1 MTHTSDIRPISGIA
15 ATYPSRY
22 PVMVQD
28 ARSSSLIGTVRS
40 SMISGRTVTIT
51 VWSSA
56 AMNMPANTGTSARYG
71 GTGLR
76 TKLK

>member
-1 MTHTSDIRPISGIA
+1 MLVVSAATTDPAMNSSIHTTYRLRCPHTSDIRPISGIA

-40 SMISGRTVTIT
+40 SIISGRTVTMT
-51 VWSSA
+51 V
-56 AMNMPANTGTSARYG
+56 
-71 GTGLR
+71 
-76 TKLK
+76 